1 VVDAPEINLADV
13 LEFEPNRGAISLK
26 GYRMVL
32 FSACALGALRK
43 ELIETLG
50 WDRARGLMK
59 RFGHAAGLADG
70 LALAERF
77 PEATGT
83 RHMGLGPALHALEGM
98 ARVVG
103 IPEDSV
109 IDLDR
114 GFFHAEGY
122 WENSFEAEQHLDVLG
137 KSEEPV
143 CWNLVGYATG
153 HSSAAA
159 GRPTT
164 VMETECVAMGH
175 ERCRYTAGFADE
187 MPDATRRESSD
198 YEPEHL
204 PRLLQDLLQTI
215 SQQKRTLR
223 SRERKIS
230 RLESDLELGRARSKL
245 IGASKAFNEALD
257 LAALVAPHDTTV
269 LILGESGTG
278 KELLARTLHEQSP
291 RSDAP
296 FIAVNCSA
304 LPENLQEAE
313 LFGYAK
319 GAFTGATRAN
329 PGVFEAAS
337 GGTLFLDEVGDL
349 ALTAQTKILRALQEG
364 EIKRL
369 GETRTRRVKVRVL
382 TATNRD
388 LERMVREKTFREDL
402 YYRVGVVSVALPPLR
417 ARGNDVVLLAD
428 HFLRKYANRFGKNL
442 SGMSSEVT
450 RKLLEYVWPGNV
462 RELEN
467 VVQRAV
473 IISKSDRIEVD
484 DLPEQVASG
493 LLTAPADQPQ
503 LRASS
508 ALSTAGAAL
517 LEIDDESERIR
528 RALEL
533 TGGNRRRAATL
544 LGIGRTTLWRRMKE
558 FDIDSI
564 EDTADS

>member
-1 VVDAPEINLADV
+1 MVDAPEINLADV